1 MAQAHGEVTR
11 LALHVQHF
19 AVRQQSDIGV
29 PPGLDQLGR
38 DSAHG
43 AVVGGEGLVELG
55 HDAADADVLFHQIHL
70 QAGIGQIEGSLNP
83 CDAGT
88 DNHHRTDFFI
98 VIDHERHLKRWVYA
112 GLYIL

>member
-1 MAQAHGEVTR
+1 MPAHLHQFRGEDAGGT
-11 LALHVQHF
+11 
-19 AVRQQSDIGV
+19 
-29 PPGLDQLGR
+29 
-38 DSAHG
+38 
-43 AVVGGEGLVELG
+43 VVGGEGLVELG

-83 CDAGT
+83 GDAGT
-88 DNHHRTDFFI
+88 DNHNRTDFFI